1 MRVVACVAI
10 VGLAGSLMVHSASYA
25 NAQSIPSTQSETSSP
40 SAIAPSDLSDQKLDA
55 VATALERIT
64 KVDQEYSQQI
74 AAASTSDR
82 QRILEEANSVMTK
95 AVTDQGLS
103 VEEYSKIIE
112 VASNDAGLRQK
123 ILQRIPSARR

>member
-1 MRVVACVAI
+1 MTCVAF
-10 VGLAGSLMVHSASYA
+10 VGLAGSLLVGPISHA
-25 NAQSIPSTQSETSSP
+25 NAQSGPSTQSEAASP
-40 SAIAPSDLSDQKLDA
+40 SPVAPSDLSDQKIDA
-55 VATALERIT
+55 VATALENVT
-64 KVDQEYSQQI
+64 KADQEYSRQI
-74 AAASTSDR
+74 ASAPSSDK

-123 ILQRIPSARR
+123 ILQRIPSARK

>member
-1 MRVVACVAI
+1 MRQFTMSSVAML
-10 VGLAGSLMVHSASYA
+10 GLLGALIAGPVH
-25 NAQSIPSTQSETSSP
+25 AQSATSAPPQTTSP
-40 SAIAPSDLSDQKLDA
+40 SAVAPSDLSDQKIDA
-55 VATALERIT
+55 VATALENVT

-74 AAASTSDR
+74 AKASESDKP
-82 QRILEEANSVMTK
+82 RIVEEANSVMVK

-123 ILQRIPSARR
+123 ILQRIPSARK

>member
-1 MRVVACVAI
+1 MRVTTCVAI
-10 VGLAGSLMVHSASYA
+10 VGLAGSLLVAPIGYA
-25 NAQSIPSTQSETSSP
+25 NAQSAPATQSQTTSP
-40 SAIAPSDLSDQKLDA
+40 SAIAPSDLSDQKIDA
-55 VATALERIT
+55 VATALEKVT
-64 KVDQEYSQQI
+64 KVDQEYSRQI
-74 AAASTSDR
+74 AAASNDDK

-123 ILQRIPSARR
+123 ILQRIPSARQ

>member
-1 MRVVACVAI
+1 MRVFTLTSVAI
-10 VGLAGSLMVHSASYA
+10 LGLAGSLIVGPA
-25 NAQSIPSTQSETSSP
+25 NAQSAPAAKPQTTSP
-40 SAIAPSDLSDQKLDA
+40 SAIAPSDLSDQKIDA
-55 VATALERIT
+55 VATALENVT

-74 AAASTSDR
+74 AKAPEADK
-82 QRILEEANSVMTK
+82 QRIVEEANNVMVK

-123 ILQRIPSARR
+123 ILQRIPSARQ

>member
-1 MRVVACVAI
+1 MRVFTMTSVAMLGL
-10 VGLAGSLMVHSASYA
+10 VGALIAGPVH
-25 NAQSIPSTQSETSSP
+25 AQSAKSAQPQATSP
-40 SAIAPSDLSDQKLDA
+40 SAIAPSDLTDQKIDA
-55 VATALERIT
+55 VATALENVT
-64 KVDQEYSQQI
+64 KVDQQYSQQI
-74 AAASTSDR
+74 AKAPESDK
-82 QRILEEANSVMTK
+82 QRIVEEANNVMVK

>member
-1 MRVVACVAI
+1 MTSVAMLGL
-10 VGLAGSLMVHSASYA
+10 VGALIAGLVH
-25 NAQSIPSTQSETSSP
+25 AQSAKSAQPQATSP
-40 SAIAPSDLSDQKLDA
+40 SAISPSDLTDQKIDA
-55 VATALERIT
+55 VATALENVT
-64 KVDQEYSQQI
+64 KVDQQYSQQI
-74 AAASTSDR
+74 AKAPESDK
-82 QRILEEANSVMTK
+82 QRIVEEANNVMVK

>member
-1 MRVVACVAI
+1 MRVVTCVAI
-10 VGLAGSLMVHSASYA
+10 VGLAGSLMVHSANYA
-25 NAQSIPSTQSETSSP
+25 NAQSAPATQSETNSP
-40 SAIAPSDLSDQKLDA
+40 GAIAPSDLSDQKLDA

-123 ILQRIPSARR
+123 ILQRIPSARQ